1 VSRRQPTQGR
11 LTLRRMHETPVRMAT
26 KKEGAPLRG
35 AKLIKKAIES
45 AKANGLIDS
54 PEPIEPPALARKLKL
69 PNGESISPAMKE
81 LLAFDAAW
89 LGIAY
94 DDEEAE
100 VEATSLEEV
109 VEEYFGEE
117 AVAAF
122 GEACEL
128 FSGDCVLFSTELERP
143 ACLYVGEA
151 DEVGEYP
158 VLSLTWRDGVAN
170 IGGFVPFD
178 VWAAQELG
186 ALERGKEIGDV
197 PAAYAA
203 LPLAAATANG
213 DGRVAFTPAAGAG
226 AEEDDDEE
234 DDEEEGEDEDGDE
247 SEGGEAS

>member
-1 VSRRQPTQGR
+1 
-11 LTLRRMHETPVRMAT
+11 MAT
-26 KKEGAPLRG
+26 KKDTVLRG

-45 AKANGLIDS
+45 AKTSGLIDA
-54 PEPIEPPALARKLKL
+54 PEPIEPASLAKKLKL
-69 PNGESISPAMKE
+69 PNGETVSPAMKE

-100 VEATSLEEV
+100 IEAMSLDEVIEEH
-109 VEEYFGEE
+109 FGEE

-122 GEACEL
+122 AEACDL
-128 FSGDCVLFSTELERP
+128 LGGDCVLFTTELERP

-151 DEVGEYP
+151 DDAGEYP
-158 VLSLTWRDGVAN
+158 VLSMTWQDGVAR

-197 PAAYAA
+197 PEAYAA
-203 LPLAAATANG
+203 LPGAAATANG
-213 DGRVAFTPAAGAG
+213 DGRVVFTPKAGE
-226 AEEDDDEE
+226 AEHDDDGE
-234 DDEEEGEDEDGDE
+234 EDEDGDGE
-247 SEGGEAS
+247 EDGDEEEGDDDAS